1 MSYEITLFSN
11 VNTSTNNIDEKNIS
25 SNSNENQSEKTNK
38 NSITIFLCLNG
49 ADKSHFFPLKIED
62 YKQKTLRYLK
72 DQISKQIS
80 SLNIYK
86 NQNKTVHSIFTLNE
100 ILINDYDIQY
110 FTENEILFFTLNSN
124 EQFNS
129 SNHYNIY
136 NFNNFINSGGY
147 EKVFIVNNIITN
159 KIYAQ
164 MYRNKLFFS
173 RRTLQH
179 FSRKINFAFIK
190 SHRNY

>member
-1 MSYEITLFSN
+1 MSYEITLFSKI
-11 VNTSTNNIDEKNIS
+11 NTSTNYIDEKNIS
-25 SNSNENQSEKTNK
+25 SNFNKNKIEKTNSNK
-38 NSITIFLCLNG
+38 TNQNSITIFLCLNG

-110 FTENEILFFTLNSN
+110 FIENEIFFYIKFKRTI
-124 EQFNS
+124 QFFKS
-129 SNHYNIY
+129 
-136 NFNNFINSGGY
+136 
-147 EKVFIVNNIITN
+147 
-159 KIYAQ
+159 
-164 MYRNKLFFS
+164 
-173 RRTLQH
+173 LQH
-179 FSRKINFAFIK
+179 L
-190 SHRNY
+190 